1 MEKADI
7 IAFFD
12 REAPHWDAEMVKD
25 DAIIGKILDG
35 AGLKAGMDVLDVA
48 CGTGVMIPYY
58 LDRNAGSVTAI
69 DISPEMA
76 RIAAKKFPEARV
88 ICGDAETAAF
98 DRKFDCVMIYNAF
111 PHFPDPEALI
121 RRLSYLLKPGGSLTV
136 AHGMSRSAL
145 DAHHRGRA
153 SRVSMG
159 LMHQDDLAALFEK
172 TLSVTVK
179 LSDEKMYQVT
189 GIRAAE

>member
-88 ICGDAETAAF
+88 ICGDAETAVF